1 MSMGFPRL
9 TLALALAVSARAL
22 ATALPVLSDGAGYQ
36 GSLVLPVSAQGDGLF
51 STRISVGTPPQDLW
65 VTVDS
70 GSSFLWIPERS
81 QLKDM
86 TMFSDTF
93 NPNRSSTVKTG
104 EPVIFDHDDGPQ
116 AEGVE
121 VEDSVSLGDA
131 LVPQAPM
138 MLVNFA
144 EDTTKRTGILGL
156 VMRRELPPM
165 SVWDPF
171 GDLTSSPTVGT
182 PPVGNFFDFFFLA
195 NPSVQRT
202 YRLEFGAENPQIVI
216 GDSLEAG
223 VRRLASPWPDQTDL
237 WYVAVRA
244 ISFTG
249 GSGRDWNWDFNDMF
263 AYGAP
268 ALMDSGSAGIRL
280 SHTLFERAK
289 MAMPR
294 ECVSTVLGNLEC
306 ACPDGVDKAGFP
318 TLSISFESFDNSRY
332 LGLDTGSDHIV
343 CVTPSS
349 YVTQQSKSPVC
360 SVAIIDGG
368 ENEKNVLG
376 GVEAIVLGVPV
387 FKATT
392 VTFDWN
398 ARVIGVGPHPKS
410 LFDVE
415 ADGAPQQLTRTEW
428 PSTEG
433 GYEAATVVPVK
444 AQTPEKCPCADPKN
458 WWHTGKRLSPPRI
471 ALVLAV
477 AFSISVYVF
486 VAHSPN
492 AEWIRELAGR
502 GSQND
507 TVSHR
512 AGAQRLPT
520 NGQFMEM
527 PPRYR
532 E

>member
-9 TLALALAVSARAL
+9 ALALALAVSVRAL

-36 GSLVLPVSAQGDGLF
+36 GSLVLPVSAQIDGLF
-51 STRISVGTPPQDLW
+51 STRISVGTPPQDFW

-70 GSSFLWIPERS
+70 GSSFLWIPGRP
-81 QLKDM
+81 QFKDM
-86 TMFSDTF
+86 TMVSDTF
-93 NPNRSSTVKTG
+93 NPNSSSTVKTG
-104 EPVIFDHDDGPQ
+104 EPVIFELDDGPQ

-121 VEDSVSLGDA
+121 VLDCVSLGDA

-156 VMRRELPPM
+156 VMRREPPTI
-165 SVWDPF
+165 WDPF
-171 GDLTSSPTVGT
+171 GDLTSSPTAAA
-182 PPVGNFFDFFFLA
+182 PQVGNFFDFFFLA

-202 YRLEFGAENPQIVI
+202 YRLEFGAVNPQIVI

-223 VRRLASPWPDQTDL
+223 IRKLASPWTDQTGL

-244 ISFTG
+244 IGFTG
-249 GSGRDWNWDFNDMF
+249 GSGRDWNFDFNELF

-280 SHTLFERAK
+280 SHTLFARAK
-289 MAMPR
+289 LAMPR
-294 ECVSTVLGNLEC
+294 ECVTTVLGNLEC
-306 ACPDGVDKAGFP
+306 PCPDGVDKGGFP
-318 TLSISFESFDNSRY
+318 TLSISFESLDNKRY
-332 LGLDTGSDHIV
+332 LGLDAGSDHIV

-349 YVTQQSKSPVC
+349 YVTQQPQSPVC

-368 ENEKNVLG
+368 ENEKNVIG
-376 GVEAIVLGVPV
+376 GMEAIVLGVPV

-398 ARVIGVGPHPKS
+398 ARVIGVGPHPRS

-415 ADGAPQQLTRTEW
+415 AEGAPQQLTRTEW

-433 GYEAATVVPVK
+433 GYDAATVAPFTT
-444 AQTPEKCPCADPKN
+444 QTPEKCPCADPKN
-458 WWHTGKRLSPPRI
+458 WWQTGKRLSPPRI
-471 ALVLAV
+471 ALVLAL

-492 AEWIRELAGR
+492 AEWIRRLAGS
-502 GSQND
+502 GSQSD
-507 TVSHR
+507 MVSHR

-527 PPRYR
+527 PARSR